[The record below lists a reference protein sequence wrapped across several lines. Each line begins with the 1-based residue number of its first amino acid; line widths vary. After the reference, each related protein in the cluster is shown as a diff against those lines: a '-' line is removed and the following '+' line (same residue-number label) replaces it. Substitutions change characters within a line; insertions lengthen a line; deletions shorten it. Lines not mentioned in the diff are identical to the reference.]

1 MFYLIDWQLNLTFC
15 AIVAY
20 TTKRQI
26 FTPLLTQTLNL
37 MINHLRDWIF
47 KNVHGS
53 NLVYNIC
60 WEDPRC
66 DRQVMNIGAESK
78 IVMIT
83 SAGCNALDYLL
94 DNPAEIHCID
104 LNSRQNALLELKKA
118 LFKHSDYTTLYNF
131 FGHGSYSESENY
143 YKKELRQ
150 HLPAF
155 AQDFWDRKIGYFS
168 GKGPKKSFYFRGSS
182 GTLAWLF
189 VKYMKSRKKLYAK
202 VRSLLEAKTLEE
214 QELWYNQVEAKLF
227 NKTIRRL
234 ISNHYALA
242 MAGVPRAQRKL
253 ISEEYPGGVGEFIV
267 NSVRRVFTK
276 IDIKDNYFWHVYI
289 DGHYTK
295 NCCPSYLVET
305 NYAVLKERA
314 DHIKTHTTSMSK
326 FLKDNPAEYT
336 NYVLL
341 DHQDW
346 LAANDVPALEE
357 EWQLIL
363 KNSKPGTRILMRS
376 AAMRIDFFP
385 EFVKEKVE
393 WIPQEEL
400 EALHNQDRVGT
411 YGCVYVGIVK

>member
-1 MFYLIDWQLNLTFC
+1 
-15 AIVAY
+15 
-20 TTKRQI
+20 
-26 FTPLLTQTLNL
+26 

-53 NLVYNIC
+53 NLVYNVC

-66 DRQVMNIGAESK
+66 DRQVMNIGEDSK

-94 DNPAEIHCID
+94 DNPEQIHCID
-104 LNSRQNALLELKKA
+104 LNSRQNALLEFKKA
-118 LFKHSDYTTLYNF
+118 LIKHGTYQELYNF
-131 FGHGSYSESENY
+131 FGEGTYPNGEQY

-150 HLPAF
+150 HLPAY

-168 GKGPKKSFYFRGSS
+168 GKGAKKSFYFRGSS

-202 VRSLLEAKTLEE
+202 VRSLMESKTLEE
-214 QELWYNQVEAKLF
+214 QEHWYNQIEAKLF
-227 NKTIRRL
+227 NKTILRL
-234 ISNHYALA
+234 VSNHYALA
-242 MAGVPRAQRKL
+242 MAGVPRAQRRL
-253 ISEEYPGGVGEFIV
+253 ISEEYPGGVGQFIV
-267 NSVRRVFTK
+267 NSARQVFTK
-276 IDIKDNYFWHVYI
+276 VKISDNYYYRAYI
-289 DGHYTK
+289 DGCYSKT
-295 NCCPSYLVET
+295 CCPNYLVES
-305 NYAVLKERA
+305 NYETLRERI
-314 DHIKTHTTSMSK
+314 DRVKTHTTSVSQ
-326 FLKDNPAEYT
+326 FLKDNPAEYS
-336 NYVLL
+336 NFVLL

-346 LAANDVPALEE
+346 LAAHDVIALEE

-376 AAMRIDFFP
+376 AANRIDFFP
-385 EFVKEKVE
+385 EFVKEKIE

-400 EALHNQDRVGT
+400 KDLHDQDRVGT

>member
-1 MFYLIDWQLNLTFC
+1 
-15 AIVAY
+15 
-20 TTKRQI
+20 
-26 FTPLLTQTLNL
+26 

-53 NLVYNIC
+53 NLVYNVC

-66 DRQVMNIGAESK
+66 DRQVMNIGEESK

-94 DNPAEIHCID
+94 DNPEQIHCID
-104 LNSRQNALLELKKA
+104 LNSRQNALLEFKKA
-118 LFKHSDYTTLYNF
+118 LIKHGTYQELYNF
-131 FGHGSYSESENY
+131 FGEGTYPNGEQY

-150 HLPAF
+150 HLPAY

-168 GKGPKKSFYFRGSS
+168 GKGAKKSFYFRGSS

-202 VRSLLEAKTLEE
+202 VRSLMESKTLEE
-214 QELWYNQVEAKLF
+214 QEHWYNQVEAKLF
-227 NKTIRRL
+227 NKTVRRL
-234 ISNHYALA
+234 VSNHYALA
-242 MAGVPRAQRKL
+242 MAGVPRAQRRL

-267 NSVRRVFTK
+267 NSVRHVFTK
-276 IDIKDNYFWHVYI
+276 VKISDNYYYKAYI
-289 DGHYTK
+289 DGCYSKT
-295 NCCPSYLVET
+295 CCPNYLVES
-305 NYAVLKERA
+305 NYETLRERV
-314 DHIKTHTTSMSK
+314 DRVKTHTTSVSQ
-326 FLKDNPAEYT
+326 FLKDNPAEYS

-346 LAANDVPALEE
+346 LAAHDVPALEE

-376 AAMRIDFFP
+376 AANRIDFFP
-385 EFVKEKVE
+385 DFVKEKIE

-400 EALHNQDRVGT
+400 KDLHKQDRVGT
-411 YGCVYVGIVK
+411 YGSVYVGIVK

>member
-1 MFYLIDWQLNLTFC
+1 
-15 AIVAY
+15 
-20 TTKRQI
+20 
-26 FTPLLTQTLNL
+26 

-94 DNPAEIHCID
+94 DNPSEIHCID

-118 LFKHSDYTTLYNF
+118 LFKNSDYKTLYNF
-131 FGHGSYSESENY
+131 FGEGSYSESENY

-189 VKYMKSRKKLYAK
+189 VKYMRSRKKLYAK

-214 QELWYNQVEAKLF
+214 QEFWYNQVEAKLF

-242 MAGVPRAQRKL
+242 MAGVPRAQRRL

-267 NSVRRVFTK
+267 NCVRHVFTK
-276 IDIKDNYFWHVYI
+276 IDIKDNYFWQVYI

-295 NCCPSYLVET
+295 NCCPSYLAEDNFAT
-305 NYAVLKERA
+305 LKERS
-314 DHIKTHTTSMSK
+314 DHIKTHTTSMSQ
-326 FLKDNPAEYT
+326 FLKDNPGEYS

-346 LAANDVPALEE
+346 LAAHNVPALEE

-400 EALHNQDRVGT
+400 KALHNQDRVGT